1 MVISLM
7 SPKIDFELL
16 VDKHSEELFAYLWR
30 MFGDSAE
37 AQDCLQDTF
46 LRAYRA
52 YARLKG
58 DANMRAWLYKIASNT
73 AFTQLKRRGRLKH
86 QSAVLVENIASRET
100 PPDLQVEQFNRLEQV
115 KGAVMA
121 LPHKQRA
128 ALMMRKYQE
137 MSYKEISQALN
148 CTAESARANVYQGL
162 RKLRRQLAEEVSV

>member
-1 MVISLM
+1 M
-7 SPKIDFELL
+7 SSKIDFEAL
-16 VDKHSEELFAYLWR
+16 VGKHSEELFAYLWR

-52 YARLKG
+52 YNRLNG
-58 DANMRAWLYKIASNT
+58 ESNTRAWLYKIASNT
-73 AFTQLKRRGRLKH
+73 AFTQLKRRGNTKY
-86 QSAVLVENIASRET
+86 QSAKLVENLASREAS
-100 PPDLQVEQFNRLEQV
+100 PDLQVEQFDRLEQV
-115 KGAVMA
+115 KMAVMA

-137 MSYKEISQALN
+137 MTYKEISQALN

-162 RKLRRQLAEEVSV
+162 RKLRKQLAEEVSK